1 MECIQCHNCKVG
13 DTTYFCVAK
22 NDFVFDPTKAAVIEK
37 VRDGWKKGDP
47 RYEVQRRKTRKELE
61 V

>member
-1 MECIQCHNCKVG
+1 M
-13 DTTYFCVAK
+13 
-22 NDFVFDPTKAAVIEK
+22 EK

-47 RYEVQRRKTRKELE
+47 RYEGHRRKLKKDIE